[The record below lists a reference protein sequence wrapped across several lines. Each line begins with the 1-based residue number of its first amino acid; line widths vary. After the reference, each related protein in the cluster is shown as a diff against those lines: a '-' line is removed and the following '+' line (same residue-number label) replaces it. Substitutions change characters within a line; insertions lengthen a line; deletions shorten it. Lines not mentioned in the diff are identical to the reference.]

1 MQQAWLRLCRASRSS
16 VPRGVL
22 RPGEERVWLAPK
34 ELPCPPASAAAAAA
48 AAAVPLA
55 TQADALKLAVE
66 AAAGRSLVS
75 LVEVMGY
82 NRTES
87 TVSGGVVGIGCE
99 VLVSAELQSLWEFDS
114 S

>member
-1 MQQAWLRLCRASRSS
+1 MARSERAALPARLRC
-16 VPRGVL
+16 
-22 RPGEERVWLAPK
+22 
-34 ELPCPPASAAAAAA
+34 CC
-48 AAAVPLA
+48 AAVPLA

-87 TVSGGVVGIGCE
+87 TVSGGVVGTGWE
-99 VLVSAELQSLWEFDS
+99 ALVSAELQSSREFDS